1 MIHFL
6 RGKLLRKAPTFVV
19 MDCSGVGFGIHVSPK
34 DAERIGDLG
43 TEFALH
49 IYMHLTEGDARLFGF
64 LDNQD
69 LEYFL
74 LLFGVDRVGP
84 KTAMAIVSVLPRE
97 AFFSAVSSKDA
108 AALLRVPGIGQK
120 TAERILFELREK
132 IPAPAVKWDA
142 PVDSQAVDALISLG
156 FDRRSAEKAVAAARQ
171 DVRPAGAASLESL
184 VTASL
189 RRLGTLASGK

>member
-6 RGKLLRKAPTFVV
+6 RGKLLRKVPTFVV

-34 DAERIGDLG
+34 DAERIGATG

-64 LDNQD
+64 VDEKD

-84 KTAMAIVSVLPRE
+84 KTAMAVVSVLPRE
-97 AFFSAVSSKDA
+97 AFFSAVASKDA

-132 IPAPAVKWDA
+132 ISAPAVKWEA
-142 PVDSQAVDALISLG
+142 PMDSRAVDALISLG
-156 FDRRSAEKAVAAARQ
+156 FDRRAAEKAVTSARQ
-171 DVRPAGAASLESL
+171 EIRPAGETTLESL

-189 RRLGTLASGK
+189 RRLGLPKPA